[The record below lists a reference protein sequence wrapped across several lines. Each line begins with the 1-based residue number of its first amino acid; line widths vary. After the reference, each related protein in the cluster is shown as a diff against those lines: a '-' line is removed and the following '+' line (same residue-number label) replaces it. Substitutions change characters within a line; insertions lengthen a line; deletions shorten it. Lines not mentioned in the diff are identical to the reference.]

1 MLASYIHECCQL
13 CGQAIDVRADLK
25 MEHAT
30 QHAPF
35 YHAPFYRTPL
45 LCIYCHAQWADRLPI
60 FVIRDDKQEMPLY
73 AAAYYEVPLKR
84 VMTVFKDKANVSS
97 LMVLYHLM
105 KYVKR
110 PQGINADNAVLIPT
124 PTTDSRLVE
133 RGFYPVLILTRFLSF
148 LWQIPIWQG
157 ISRLD
162 NGIHQRGLSR
172 GERLQNVKHD
182 FYLTGTLPTRHAILV
197 DDVVTTGSTL
207 LAMANAIWS
216 EHATAKVHAVC
227 VLHGREGIHLTI
239 KGR

>member
-1 MLASYIHECCQL
+1 M
-13 CGQAIDVRADLK
+13 DVRADLK

-60 FVIRDDKQEMPLY
+60 FIIRDDKQEVPLY

-110 PQGINADNAVLIPT
+110 PQGINADML
-124 PTTDSRLVE
+124 
-133 RGFYPVLILTRFLSF
+133 Y
-148 LWQIPIWQG
+148 
-157 ISRLD
+157 
-162 NGIHQRGLSR
+162 
-172 GERLQNVKHD
+172 
-182 FYLTGTLPTRHAILV
+182 
-197 DDVVTTGSTL
+197 
-207 LAMANAIWS
+207 
-216 EHATAKVHAVC
+216 
-227 VLHGREGIHLTI
+227 
-239 KGR
+239 